1 MTMNMTEETKTTEL
15 FECSQDMEVFL
26 HGFFSGEVDLDKS
39 LMKEL
44 SKLSTFLF
52 EERRIYAES
61 IAKDRAVEFHFN
73 QLYGDLISS
82 GNLQITQK
90 EIESKKDHIRDL
102 YDVEIAFDKIGGT
115 FLAEKRKEGAE

>member
-1 MTMNMTEETKTTEL
+1 MTEETKTTEL

-61 IAKDRAVEFHFN
+61 LAKERAVEFV
-73 QLYGDLISS
+73 
-82 GNLQITQK
+82 
-90 EIESKKDHIRDL
+90 IENTDYHTREYYEKA
-102 YDVEIAFDKIGGT
+102 YDDYF
-115 FLAEKRKEGAE
+115 AEKRKEGAECQHENAFPPFNDMKDKMKMYCPDCKQSF